1 MVERKKRKREAGRKK
16 EEKRNSGGLTG
27 GWEGREEGRR
37 KMIGW
42 RAGMLRRYQ
51 GEEDGKQS
59 GV

>member
-1 MVERKKRKREAGRKK
+1 MVVFYERASRWDESGGRRHDGVGGEK
-16 EEKRNSGGLTG
+16 EEG
-27 GWEGREEGRR
+27 R

-42 RAGMLRRYQ
+42 RAGMLGRYQ